1 MRQAV
6 AVIAAGLVLG
16 VIGMVVP
23 ALDLLLLVA
32 GSLLFAALM
41 VVGLSGS
48 PQVKQEPV
56 RLTHDR

>member
-1 MRQAV
+1 MGQIV
-6 AVIAAGLVLG
+6 AVVGAGVVLG

-23 ALDLLLLVA
+23 ALQLLLLVA
-32 GSLLFAALM
+32 GALMFAGLM

-48 PQVKQEPV
+48 PWVKEEPA

>member
-1 MRQAV
+1 MGQVV
-6 AVIAAGLVLG
+6 AVVAAGVVLG

-23 ALDLLLLVA
+23 ALHLLLLVA
-32 GSLLFAALM
+32 GALMFAGLM

-48 PQVKQEPV
+48 RPVKEEPV